1 MPDSVVLA
9 QAPKT
14 LPMLLRAALPAVP
27 GVALLPGVRRTGGDL
42 PTRTLVREGV
52 AIDTGHV
59 AAYAGVCGFPTK
71 DTVPVTYPHMLVFP
85 LHMALMT
92 AGDFP
97 FPTLGTVH
105 LENTITAKRAIGVDE
120 SVDVSSHVTNL
131 RAHTKGQAYDMI
143 SEVRSGGELVWSET
157 STFLRRGKG
166 DDDAAAGLELEHVK
180 PSGITWRLGSDL
192 GRRYGSVSG
201 DLNPIHLYGLTAKA
215 FGFNRAIAHGMWS
228 KARCVAALEN
238 RLPEAVTIEVAFKTP
253 ILLPG
258 SVAFGSHPTEEGFA
272 FSLSNPKSGAP
283 HLNGRTHS

>member
-1 MPDSVVLA
+1 
-9 QAPKT
+9 
-14 LPMLLRAALPAVP
+14 
-27 GVALLPGVRRTGGDL
+27 
-42 PTRTLVREGV
+42 
-52 AIDTGHV
+52 
-59 AAYAGVCGFPTK
+59 
-71 DTVPVTYPHMLVFP
+71 
-85 LHMALMT
+85 MALMT

-105 LENTITAKRAIGVDE
+105 LENTITAHRSIGVGE
-120 SVDVSSHVTNL
+120 KLDVSAHVTNL
-131 RAHTKGQAYDMI
+131 RAHTKGQIYDMI
-143 SEVRSGGELVWSET
+143 SEVRAGGELVWSET

-166 DDDAAAGLELEHVK
+166 DDDAPAGLELEHVK
-180 PSGITWRLGSDL
+180 PSGITWKLGSDL

-201 DLNPIHLYGLTAKA
+201 DLNPIHLYGVTAKA

-238 RLPEAVTIEVAFKTP
+238 RLPEAVTVEVAFKTP

-258 SVAFGSHPTEEGFA
+258 SVAFGSHPSDDGFA